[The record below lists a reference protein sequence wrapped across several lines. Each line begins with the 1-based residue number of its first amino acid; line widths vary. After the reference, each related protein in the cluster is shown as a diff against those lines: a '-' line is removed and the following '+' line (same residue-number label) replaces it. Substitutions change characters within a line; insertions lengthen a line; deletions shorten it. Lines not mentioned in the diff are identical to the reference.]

1 VTATPRR
8 ILVVEDS
15 PAMRQLLRLAVARV
29 PDAVVDEAG
38 DGVAALKAIAQASYD
53 LVLLDLNMPFLDG
66 LKLLGKLREE
76 PSARDTVVCV
86 VTTSEGDEIERQAR
100 KLGARHFVRKP
111 VSRRALDA
119 ILAEVFGPRPPA
131 EP

>member
-1 VTATPRR
+1 
-8 ILVVEDS
+8 
-15 PAMRQLLRLAVARV
+15 MRQLLRFAAARV
-29 PDAVVDEAG
+29 PGAVVDEAA

-66 LKLLGKLREE
+66 LKLLGKLSEE

-86 VTTSEGDEIERQAR
+86 VTTSEGSEIERQAR
-100 KLGARHFVRKP
+100 SLGARHFIRKP
-111 VSRRALDA
+111 ISRRALDA
-119 ILAEVFGPRPPA
+119 IFAEVFGPEPPV